1 MVQHYTGPLVE
12 ETSYYPFGLIQQG
25 ISSRAFGRQ
34 ENKIKYNSIELE
46 RGLGLNV
53 YDAQFREL
61 DPQIGRW
68 WQIDPKTD
76 EMLMWST
83 YASNYDNPIRF
94 ADPLGDKPDCC
105 QGLVDFVVG
114 VGQGLKAGA
123 VGLKNF
129 LVRDMLEGQTWKNIG
144 NLALG
149 TGLGTLSGQGGNA
162 GLMLMD
168 VDKKLGTNTFGA
180 VSAAGTGLAQAGNTL
195 LHGTAKERGNITGQI
210 LFAVVGTKGVNAG
223 FSALKNAARGA
234 KAAEVVGAAEV
245 AAQGIGNGIS
255 KVIDA
260 GKQGKHILGHN
271 NYLPGRSILTENA
284 QVLLD
289 AFHSGNITSSQVINA
304 VKIRVNFGKSI
315 GNYVK
320 DGISTP
326 TTNGII
332 INSKSGVHIVPS
344 APL

>member
-149 TGLGTLSGQGGNA
+149 TAMGTLSNQGTNA

-210 LFAVVGTKGVNAG
+210 LFAVVGTKGMNAG
-223 FSALKNAARGA
+223 VSALKNAARGA
-234 KAAEVVGAAEV
+234 RAAEV
-245 AAQGIGNGIS
+245 ATAAEVASGGNSWIYGAFKTEAKWAGQLS
-255 KVIDA
+255 KRGWTAEQITEAVTKGKSFNAVNMVNKANSATRYVHPTTGKSVVIDNVT
-260 GKQGKHILGHN
+260 K
-271 NYLPGRSILTENA
+271 E
-284 QVLLD
+284 LL
-289 AFHSGNITSSQVINA
+289 HVGGSGF
-304 VKIRVNFGKSI
+304 K
-315 GNYVK
+315 Y
-320 DGISTP
+320 
-326 TTNGII
+326 
-332 INSKSGVHIVPS
+332 
-344 APL
+344 